1 MPRNE
6 TLSQAIARL
15 ETERARGGAFQDRA
29 GPERLRLDQ
38 IKVCPKV
45 FQPRVRAEDDGT
57 CDTGFVDQLVGRLR
71 AKPAAER
78 HLDPLLVWA
87 AGRNTYVVN
96 GHHRLAAYKAAEVT
110 GPVPVEFFEGT
121 LSEARSVA
129 IEEGAK
135 SHLNFDVD
143 DRNEAAWRLVVMDKR
158 GEARR
163 TVPQMASLSGVS
175 ARSIDRM
182 RQLYVRL
189 QDAYATTNEWTDES
203 DEAEFESYADARAK
217 DRARTPP
224 SKDDVEGW
232 LEDMAQRWADRLGNE
247 FGKEPHKIPD
257 VFGRALEIYLGG
269 NGLKRVAESLELVA
283 LDSETHEAFLA
294 WQTSQSRAT

>member
-1 MPRNE
+1 MPRDE
-6 TLSQAIARL
+6 TLSQATARL
-15 ETERARGGAFQDRA
+15 ETERARGGPFQSETI
-29 GPERLRLDQ
+29 PKSLRLDQ

-45 FQPRVRAEDDGT
+45 FQPRVRAEPDGT
-57 CDTGFVDQLVGRLR
+57 CDPGFVDQLAGRLR

-87 AGRNTYVVN
+87 AGRKAYVVN
-96 GHHRLAAYKAAEVT
+96 GHHRLAAYRAAEVA

-182 RQLYVRL
+182 RQLYVSL
-189 QDAYATTNEWTDES
+189 QNAYATTNEWTDKI
-203 DEAEFESYADARAK
+203 DEAEFESYAEARAK
-217 DRARTPP
+217 DRDRTPT

-232 LEDMAQRWADRLGNE
+232 LDEMAQRWADRLGNE
-247 FGKEPHKIPD
+247 FGKEPHKSPD
-257 VFGRALEIYLGG
+257 VFGRALKIYLGG
-269 NGLKRVAESLELVA
+269 NGLKRVAESLELVE
-283 LDSETHEAFLA
+283 LDSEAHEAFLE
-294 WQTSQSRAT
+294 WRRSQSKAA